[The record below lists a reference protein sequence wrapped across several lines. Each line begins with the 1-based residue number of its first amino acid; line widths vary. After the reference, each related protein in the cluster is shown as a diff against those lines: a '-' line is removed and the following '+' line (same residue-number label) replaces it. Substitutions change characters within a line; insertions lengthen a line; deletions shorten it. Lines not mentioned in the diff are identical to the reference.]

1 MGLPKVLQGDV
12 PGFGAAAHA
21 GVERVLAGQM
31 TFTYE
36 TRALAADEGLYLIVC
51 SVAPGSRDAD
61 ALNLLAAGTPP
72 ATQKSQR
79 SNKPELA
86 LTPRNVRRV
95 SGFSSH
101 GGVRCSAGA
110 HKSSRSW
117 SVRSSPAAESRI
129 VAGLLAPASGTM
141 FGDCW
146 RSQATRT
153 RCGDTPRRLARA
165 RAAGGIGPAG
175 PPNGE

>member
-79 SNKPELA
+79 S
-86 LTPRNVRRV
+86 PRATSGAYPV
-95 SGFSSH
+95 SHLMEVCAVLQG
-101 GGVRCSAGA
+101 RT
-110 HKSSRSW
+110 
-117 SVRSSPAAESRI
+117 SPRDP
-129 VAGLLAPASGTM
+129 GL
-141 FGDCW
+141 
-146 RSQATRT
+146 
-153 RCGDTPRRLARA
+153 
-165 RAAGGIGPAG
+165 
-175 PPNGE
+175 